1 MPAAELRALIETR
14 VEERLGGRFP
24 AALGWRPR
32 PAAPTVPTGIPE
44 VDSLTGGLPRGALTE
59 VCGPG
64 SSGRTA
70 LLLSLLGEFTRRQ
83 ELCVLVD
90 AGDSFD
96 PASAEAAGVE
106 LGRLLWVRCSGSHS
120 RFRRGTTSVVSK
132 AGFHRPGALPPEGKV
147 AAVEQALRAADLVLQ
162 AGGFGLVALDLGDVP
177 AATARRVPLTSWFRF
192 RRAVEETPTALLL
205 LTQEAL
211 TGTCAALTL
220 QLEATAPAESL
231 GLPAHAR
238 RLGGFSVAVEVV
250 RSALARRP
258 GSGSKAAFTTDL

>member
-32 PAAPTVPTGIPE
+32 PTAPTVPTGIPE
-44 VDSLTGGLPRGALTE
+44 VDSLIGGLPRGALTE

-70 LLLSLLGEFTRRQ
+70 LLLSLLGEFTRCQ

-90 AGDSFD
+90 AGDRFD
-96 PASAEAAGVE
+96 PASAAAAGVD
-106 LGRLLWVRCSGSHS
+106 LGRVLWVRC
-120 RFRRGTTSVVSK
+120 
-132 AGFHRPGALPPEGKV
+132 GK
-147 AAVEQALRAADLVLQ
+147 VEQALQAADLVLQ

-177 AATARRVPLTSWFRF
+177 PATARRVPLTSWFRF
-192 RRAVEETPTALLL
+192 RRAVEETPAALLL

-220 QLEATAPAESL
+220 QLAATAPAESPR
-231 GLPAHAR
+231 LPAHAR
-238 RLGGFSVAVEVV
+238 RLGGFSVAVEVA
-250 RSALARRP
+250 RSAFARRP

>member
-32 PAAPTVPTGIPE
+32 PAAQTAATGIPE
-44 VDSLTGGLPRGALTE
+44 VDALTGGLPRGALTE

-70 LLLSLLGEFTRRQ
+70 LLLSLLAEFTRRQ
-83 ELCVLVD
+83 ELCALVD

-96 PASAEAAGVE
+96 PASADSAGIE
-106 LGRLLWVRCSGSHS
+106 LSRLLWVRCNP
-120 RFRRGTTSVVSK
+120 GT
-132 AGFHRPGALPPEGKV
+132 AALRCV
-147 AAVEQALRAADLVLQ
+147 DQALRATDLLLS
-162 AGGFGLVALDLGDVP
+162 AGGFGLVVLDLGDVLP
-177 AATARRVPLTSWFRF
+177 VTARRIPLTSWFRF
-192 RRAVEETPTALLL
+192 RRAVEETPAALLL

-220 QLEATAPAESL
+220 QLEAT
-231 GLPAHAR
+231 LPAVTAELPHTR
-238 RLGGFSVAVEVV
+238 LLGGFSVAVEVT
-250 RSALARRP
+250 RSAFARRP
-258 GSGSKAAFTTDL
+258 GSGRKAAFATDL

>member
-32 PAAPTVPTGIPE
+32 PAAQTADTGIPE
-44 VDSLTGGLPRGALTE
+44 VDALTGGLPRGALTE
-59 VCGPG
+59 LCGPA

-70 LLLSLLGEFTRRQ
+70 LLLSLLAEFTRRQ
-83 ELCVLVD
+83 ELCALLD
-90 AGDSFD
+90 AGDCFD
-96 PASAEAAGVE
+96 PASAAAAGVE
-106 LGRLLWVRCSGSHS
+106 LGRVLWVRC
-120 RFRRGTTSVVSK
+120 
-132 AGFHRPGALPPEGKV
+132 GKV
-147 AAVEQALRAADLVLQ
+147 SSSSLLVSRKKVSDARETKNEKRETAVEQALRAADLVLQ
-162 AGGFGLVALDLGDVP
+162 AGGFGLVALDLGDIP

-192 RRAVEETPTALLL
+192 RRAVEETPAALLL

-220 QLEATAPAESL
+220 RLEATTPSEAPE
-231 GLPAHAR
+231 LPAHTR
-238 RLGGFSVAVEVV
+238 LLGGFSVAVEVA

-258 GSGSKAAFTTDL
+258 RSGRRTAFTTDL

>member
-14 VEERLGGRFP
+14 VEKRLGGRFP

-32 PAAPTVPTGIPE
+32 LAAPTVPTGIPE

-59 VCGPG
+59 ICGPG

-83 ELCVLVD
+83 ELCALVD

-96 PASAEAAGVE
+96 PASAAAAGVD
-106 LGRLLWVRCSGSHS
+106 LGRVLWVRC
-120 RFRRGTTSVVSK
+120 
-132 AGFHRPGALPPEGKV
+132 GK
-147 AAVEQALRAADLVLQ
+147 VEQALRAADLVQQ

-192 RRAVEETPTALLL
+192 RRAVDETPAALLL

-220 QLEATAPAESL
+220 QLAATAPAEPPK
-231 GLPAHAR
+231 LPAHAR
-238 RLGGFSVAVEVV
+238 RLGGFSVAVEVA

>member
-32 PAAPTVPTGIPE
+32 PAAQTAPTGIPA
-44 VDSLTGGLPRGALTE
+44 VDALTGGLPRGALTE
-59 VCGPG
+59 VCGPA

-70 LLLSLLGEFTRRQ
+70 LLLSLLAEFTRRQ

-96 PASAEAAGVE
+96 PASAEAAGVD
-106 LGRLLWVRCSGSHS
+106 LGRLLWVRCGKVSGSSFPVS
-120 RFRRGTTSVVSK
+120 RKKVSDARETRNEK
-132 AGFHRPGALPPEGKV
+132 RET
-147 AAVEQALRAADLVLQ
+147 AVEQALRAADLVLQ
-162 AGGFGLVALDLGDVP
+162 AGGFGLVALDLSDVP
-177 AATARRVPLTSWFRF
+177 ATTARRVPLTSWFRF
-192 RRAVEETPTALLL
+192 RRAVEETPAALLL

-220 QLEATAPAESL
+220 RLEATAPTASP
-231 GLPAHAR
+231 GLPTHAR
-238 RLGGFSVAVEVV
+238 LLGGFSVAVEVA
-250 RSALARRP
+250 RSAFARRP
-258 GSGSKAAFTTDL
+258 GSGMRTAFATDL

>member
-1 MPAAELRALIETR
+1 MPAAELRSLIETR

-32 PAAPTVPTGIPE
+32 PAAPAVPTGIPE
-44 VDSLTGGLPRGALTE
+44 VDALTGGLPRGALTE

-83 ELCVLVD
+83 ELCVLLD

-96 PASAEAAGVE
+96 PASATAAGVE
-106 LGRLLWVRCSGSHS
+106 LDRLLWVRCGKAVAGGQWPVAGKSKKLRES
-120 RFRRGTTSVVSK
+120 RDC
-132 AGFHRPGALPPEGKV
+132 
-147 AAVEQALRAADLVLQ
+147 VEQALRAADLVLQ

-177 AATARRVPLTSWFRF
+177 AAVARRVPLTSWFRF
-192 RRAVEETPTALLL
+192 RRMVEETPAALVL

-220 QLEATAPAESL
+220 QLAATAPTESPK
-231 GLPAHAR
+231 LPAHAR
-238 RLGGFSVAVEVV
+238 LLGGFSVAVAVA
-250 RSALARRP
+250 RSAFARRP
-258 GSGSKAAFTTDL
+258 GSGMRTVFATDL

>member
-1 MPAAELRALIETR
+1 MPAAELRTLIETR
-14 VEERLGGRFP
+14 VEERLGGRCP

-32 PAAPTVPTGIPE
+32 PAAQTAATGIPE
-44 VDSLTGGLPRGALTE
+44 VDALTGGLPRGALTE

-70 LLLSLLGEFTRRQ
+70 LLLSLLAEFTRRQ
-83 ELCVLVD
+83 ELCALVD

-96 PASAEAAGVE
+96 PASAAAVGVE
-106 LGRLLWVRCSGSHS
+106 LGHLLWVRC
-120 RFRRGTTSVVSK
+120 
-132 AGFHRPGALPPEGKV
+132 GK
-147 AAVEQALRAADLVLQ
+147 VEQALRAADLVLQ

-177 AATARRVPLTSWFRF
+177 SATARRVPLTSWFRF
-192 RRAVEETPTALLL
+192 RHALEETPAALLL

-220 QLEATAPAESL
+220 QLAATAPKESL

-238 RLGGFSVAVEVV
+238 RLGGFSVAVEVA
-250 RSALARRP
+250 RSAFARRP
-258 GSGSKAAFTTDL
+258 GSGMRTAFLADL

>member
-14 VEERLGGRFP
+14 GEERLGGRFP
-24 AALGWRPR
+24 AVLGWRPR
-32 PAAPTVPTGIPE
+32 PAALTVPTGIPE
-44 VDSLTGGLPRGALTE
+44 VDALIGGLPRGALIE
-59 VCGPG
+59 VSGPG

-70 LLLSLLGEFTRRQ
+70 LLLSLLAEFTRRQ

-96 PASAEAAGVE
+96 PASAAAVGVE
-106 LGRLLWVRCSGSHS
+106 LVRVLWVRCSAGLWPAVARASCP
-120 RFRRGTTSVVSK
+120 RTRERDACATAVGT
-132 AGFHRPGALPPEGKV
+132 AALRC
-147 AAVEQALRAADLVLQ
+147 VEQALRAADLVLQ

-177 AATARRVPLTSWFRF
+177 ASTARRVPLTSWFRF
-192 RRAVEETPTALLL
+192 RRAEEETPTVLVL

-220 QLEATAPAESL
+220 QLAATAPAESPR
-231 GLPAHAR
+231 LPAHAR
-238 RLGGFSVAVEVV
+238 RLGGFSVAVEVA

-258 GSGSKAAFTTDL
+258 GSGRKAAFTTDL